1 MLTDSQIKKIK
12 SPVSKTAPDKYSD
25 GNNLYLH
32 VFASGGKRWIMDDRF
47 EGKRKA
53 YSIGTIPRCVITP

>member
-12 SPVSKTAPDKYSD
+12 PPVGKTAPDKYSD

-32 VFASGGKRWIMDDRF
+32 VFASGGKRWIIAL
-47 EGKRKA
+47 KA
-53 YSIGTIPRCVITP
+53 SVRRTVLAYIPMYR